1 MNNELIEKVQALYAA
16 FERGDLASIVA
27 GLAPTVDFRV
37 NVAPDLPGADHPI
50 FTAYRK
56 AGDVPRF
63 FEGLI
68 GTLEPRGMVPRG
80 LALTVDGRG
89 VLALLHEKYIVRK
102 TGKELALDTVHHWT
116 FDEAGK
122 VVAWRGYTDTATEL
136 RAIVG

>member
-1 MNNELIEKVQALYAA
+1 MSKDLIEKVQAMYAA
-16 FERGDLASIVA
+16 FERGDLAFIVE
-27 GLAPTVDFRV
+27 GLAPAVDWRI
-37 NVAPDLPGADHPI
+37 NVAHDLPGTDHPL
-50 FTAYRK
+50 FTAYGK

-68 GTLEPRGMVPRG
+68 GALEPRGMEPRG
-80 LALTVDGRG
+80 LAVTVDGRG
-89 VLALLHEKYIVRK
+89 VLALLHEKYVVRK
-102 TGKELALDTVHHWT
+102 TGRDLAVDTIHHWT